1 MALLQRRKNN
11 VNMVFSVDCFLI
23 ADTKVY
29 VCNIHRGSNSLVLCH
44 HVSRVWL
51 FSHYINLTQR
61 VGSPHGAGLDWDVVG
76 QFRIIKI
83 RI

>member
-1 MALLQRRKNN
+1 MQRRKNN

-29 VCNIHRGSNSLVLCH
+29 VCNIHHGNNSLVLRY
-44 HVSRVWL
+44 HVPRVRL

-61 VGSPHGAGLDWDVVG
+61 VGYMWLRPLFSSPHGAGLD
-76 QFRIIKI
+76 
-83 RI
+83 

>member
-1 MALLQRRKNN
+1 MQRRKNN

-23 ADTKVY
+23 GDTKVY
-29 VCNIHRGSNSLVLCH
+29 VCNIHHRSNSLVLRY
-44 HVSRVWL
+44 HVPRVRL

-61 VGSPHGAGLDWDVVG
+61 VGSPHGASLDWDAVG
-76 QFRIIKI
+76 QFRTIKI